1 MALHS
6 LSHST
11 MPLDKAA
18 DRARKQRERDEANQ
32 AELDAY
38 LERLE
43 PYQPATAD
51 SCFDWLE
58 SLTVA
63 AGPRQGSRFRILP
76 YQRDFLTELW
86 NEESTRRRFGLAVA
100 RRNGKSMLASL
111 AALTAC
117 AGPQA
122 APERRWR
129 GAVISL
135 TLDHASEISTNL
147 MQLADAN
154 DLPLTTQTKPN
165 AVNGLFGSQLL
176 TLAASP
182 RAAVGVGLQHIYLDE
197 CGLWDSDRHR
207 TMYENAKASL
217 AGVGGR
223 LVGTSILGHS
233 DLFAELKRE
242 AKDYPELAYWQEHS
256 AWPGAAL
263 DDPEAHAAANPG
275 LGETVSAEY
284 LMTSA
289 KLSLDNAAAAHS
301 FRIQHLNLKGNL
313 DKQSIVGVH
322 EYERCLVDTLPPR
335 AGAAIIGLDIGAAN
349 SLTGCAV
356 VWPETWRFEVWGGCA
371 SIPDLHTRSKADN
384 VGDLYVRLAEQH
396 ELFTT
401 TGRSLDVEEFL
412 RHCESRLQ
420 GVRVAACVTDSFKAA
435 EVQDALDAAGLNW
448 PLIERRGIQAMSEDC
463 RYFIRGIL
471 EQKPKMLKSE
481 LLANSISSSAL
492 ITTDEG
498 NSRLSKSRS
507 HGRIDALSASLLAI
521 SHAMRHPIRKRRVR
535 ILKAA

>member
-1 MALHS
+1 MS
-6 LSHST
+6 LS
-11 MPLDKAA
+11 KAA
-18 DRARKQRERDEANQ
+18 DRARKQKERDEAKQ
-32 AELDAY
+32 ADLTDY
-38 LERLE
+38 LERLAA
-43 PYQPATAD
+43 YQPWTAD
-51 SCFDWLE
+51 SCFDYLE
-58 SLTVA
+58 SLKIA
-63 AGPRQGSRFRILP
+63 NGPGQGGYFRILP
-76 YQRDFLTELW
+76 DERRFFIELW
-86 NEESTRRRFGLAVA
+86 DEESLRRRLGLSVS
-100 RRNGKSMLASL
+100 RRNFKSMMLSL
-111 AALTAC
+111 DALTSLV
-117 AGPQA
+117 GPQA
-122 APERRWR
+122 TPARRWR

-147 MQLADAN
+147 MQLADVN
-154 DLPLTTQTKPN
+154 DLPLTAQTKPN
-165 AVNGLFGSQLL
+165 AVNGLFGNQLL

-182 RAAVGVGLQHIYLDE
+182 RAAVGVGLHRIYLDE
-197 CGLWDSDRHR
+197 LGLWDSDRHR
-207 TMYENAKASL
+207 TMYENAKASA
-217 AGVGGR
+217 AGTDGR
-223 LVGTSILGHS
+223 LVAASIRGHS
-233 DLFAELKRE
+233 DLFSEIERE
-242 AKDYPELAYWQEHS
+242 AKDYPELAYWQEHA
-256 AWPGAAL
+256 AWQGAAL

-289 KLSLDNAAAAHS
+289 KLAMDNGAAAHS

-313 DKQSIVGVH
+313 DKQSIVAVN

-335 AGAAIIGLDIGAAN
+335 AGAAIVGLDIGAAN

-384 VGDLYVRLAEQH
+384 VGDLYVRLAEKH

-412 RHCESRLQ
+412 RRSASRLQ

-435 EVQDALDAAGLNW
+435 EVQDALDAADLNW

-463 RYFIRGIL
+463 RYFIRAIL

-492 ITTDEG
+492 VTTDEG

-521 SHAMRHPIRKRRVR
+521 SHAMRNPVRKRRVR

>member
-1 MALHS
+1 MS
-6 LSHST
+6 LS
-11 MPLDKAA
+11 KAA
-18 DRARKQRERDEANQ
+18 DRARKQKERDEAKQ
-32 AELDAY
+32 ADLTDY
-38 LERLE
+38 LERLAA
-43 PYQPATAD
+43 YQPWTAD
-51 SCFDWLE
+51 SCFDYLE
-58 SLTVA
+58 SLKIA
-63 AGPRQGSRFRILP
+63 NGPGQGGYFRILP
-76 YQRDFLTELW
+76 KERDFLIELW
-86 NEESTRRRFGLAVA
+86 DEESQRRRYGLSVA
-100 RRNGKSMLASL
+100 RRNFKSMLLSL
-111 AALTAC
+111 DALTSLV
-117 AGPQA
+117 GPQA
-122 APERRWR
+122 TPERRWR

-135 TLDHASEISTNL
+135 TLDHASEISSNL
-147 MQLADAN
+147 MQLADVN
-154 DLPLTTQTKPN
+154 DLPLTAQTKPN
-165 AVNGLFGSQLL
+165 AVNGLFGNQLL

-182 RAAVGVGLQHIYLDE
+182 RAAVGVGLHRIYLDE
-197 CGLWDSDRHR
+197 LGLWDSDRHR
-207 TMYENAKASL
+207 TMYENAKASA
-217 AGVGGR
+217 AGTDGR
-223 LVGTSILGHS
+223 LVAASIRGHS
-233 DLFAELKRE
+233 DLFSEIERE
-242 AKDYPELAYWQEHS
+242 AKDYPELAYWQEHA
-256 AWPGAAL
+256 AWEGAAL

-275 LGETVSAEY
+275 LGETVSNEY

-289 KLSLDNAAAAHS
+289 KLAMDNAAAAHS

-313 DKQSIVGVH
+313 QKQSIVAVN
-322 EYERCLVDTLPPR
+322 EYRRCVVDVDDLPPR
-335 AGAAIIGLDIGAAN
+335 EGLDIGAAN

-371 SIPDLHTRSKADN
+371 SIPDLHTRSKSDN
-384 VGDLYVRLAEQH
+384 VGSLYQRLYDNH
-396 ELFTT
+396 ELYTT

-420 GVRVAACVTDSFKAA
+420 GVKVSACVTDSFKAA